1 LTERFGKGFSVDNL
15 ERMKRFF
22 LLYNG
27 KNSATPLRNSSL
39 SWSHYLVLMG
49 IERTEERQFYEIEAV
64 QNQWSLNEFKRQL
77 NSALYERL
85 ALSRDKKKIKQL
97 SQKGQIVERTSDLIK
112 EPYVLEF
119 LGLQDKPA
127 YSESQLEYHSECIP
141 RSLLRG

>member
-1 LTERFGKGFSVDNL
+1 MFEQFGMCAAFDDLSPIHHQDQVRGQDGAQPVGYDDAGAAHHYPF
-15 ERMKRFF
+15 E
-22 LLYNG
+22 
-27 KNSATPLRNSSL
+27 SL
-39 SWSHYLVLMG
+39 
-49 IERTEERQFYEIEAV
+49 
-64 QNQWSLNEFKRQL
+64 
-77 NSALYERL
+77 LYERL